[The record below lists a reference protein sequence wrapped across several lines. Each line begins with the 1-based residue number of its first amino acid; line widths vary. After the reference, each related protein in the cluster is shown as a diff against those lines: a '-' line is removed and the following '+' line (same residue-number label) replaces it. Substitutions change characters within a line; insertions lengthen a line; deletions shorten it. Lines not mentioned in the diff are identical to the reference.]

1 MQNGE
6 GIRAEIVDRAGQHN
20 ARSDRFG
27 GGDRVVDHWQY
38 LRGLVAV
45 AGRVGG
51 MDDQYNA
58 VRGAKDVGCV
68 HRISGDPFD
77 CRGSGLR
84 AAGQTSHR
92 PSTPRERRGGRTSD
106 AARGTDNEGNL
117 AG

>member
-1 MQNGE
+1 
-6 GIRAEIVDRAGQHN
+6 VDNQC
-20 ARSDRFG
+20 
-27 GGDRVVDHWQY
+27 
-38 LRGLVAV
+38 
-45 AGRVGG
+45 
-51 MDDQYNA
+51 NA

-92 PSTPRERRGGRTSD
+92 PSTPRERRGGRTSN

-117 AG
+117 AGRMGHLGSPFAGERQHARLQVMRKLPILLQMIYKFV